1 MSTIIAGAV
10 GARHFKQQL
19 HRRRPTGAGDHQ
31 SPAAPA
37 QETQRLQQLR
47 AGEAEAWTQLLAE
60 WSPRLYSYLTASL
73 GEEAAARQALQ
84 ALFSQLVQQVMGEAP
99 IANLP
104 LLIMTLAYQ
113 QGSPTPIGLSAGEPD
128 DFYEFFAKST
138 QKVRDE

>member
-1 MSTIIAGAV
+1 MSTIIAGAA

-19 HRRRPTGAGDHQ
+19 HRRLPLLVSDRQP
-31 SPAAPA
+31 PAAPA

-73 GEEAAARQALQ
+73 GEEAAAQQALQ
-84 ALFSQLVQQVMGEAP
+84 SLFSQLVQQVMGEAP

-113 QGSPTPIGLSAGEPD
+113 QGSPTPTGLSAGEPYG
-128 DFYEFFAKST
+128 FYGFSAKST